1 MNSTHKHQHGGKS
14 SELIVDTETVLELLD
29 ITPGQSILDA
39 GCGNGYMT
47 KLFSELTGIEGKVYA
62 IDAHE
67 NSIENLKS
75 EFSAENTEV
84 HLASI
89 TERMPIEDASV
100 DLVYLS
106 NVFHGF
112 TDGQISS
119 FKKETSRI
127 LKPSGRLAV
136 LEFKKEDTG
145 FGPPLNIRYTP
156 EELEK
161 AVGMKAEICS
171 PAGSFNYLSVFRFE

>member
-1 MNSTHKHQHGGKS
+1 MNSNHNHQHGGKS
-14 SELIVDTETVLELLD
+14 SELIVDTEAVLELLD
-29 ITPGQSILDA
+29 ITPGQCILDA

-47 KLFSELTGIEGKVYA
+47 KLFSELTGSEGKVYA
-62 IDAHE
+62 VDTHE
-67 NSIENLKS
+67 DSIENLKS
-75 EFSAENTEV
+75 DLDSDNTEV

-89 TERMPIEDASV
+89 TEKLPIEDASV
-100 DLVYLS
+100 DLVYIS

-145 FGPPLNIRYTP
+145 FGPALNIRYTP
-156 EELEK
+156 EELED
-161 AVGMKAEICS
+161 AVGIKAETCS
-171 PAGSFNYLSVFRFE
+171 AAGSYNYLSIFRF